1 MFIMEV
7 AMNEHLHHD
16 LMKEM
21 NRDIFIVFYDVQN
34 ENEIFMV
41 SMI

>member
-1 MFIMEV
+1 
-7 AMNEHLHHD
+7 MNEYLHHV
-16 LMKEM
+16 LTKEM